1 MYIIH
6 ITCDKEKVNEMK
18 LHIVML
24 MNACAHEMQV
34 PNVMLNTRVLH
45 NNIIVK
51 YKLYTSKWYYCLNK
65 FIYEIHFNE
74 FSKTESNA
82 EI

>member
-24 MNACAHEMQV
+24 MNACAHEMQMANAMLKIGVLQHV
-34 PNVMLNTRVLH
+34 PLIEISSRDL
-45 NNIIVK
+45 K
-51 YKLYTSKWYYCLNK
+51 DLPF
-65 FIYEIHFNE
+65 FIKSGIDLM
-74 FSKTESNA
+74 
-82 EI
+82 